1 MAKWTLGDI
10 REKVRHITGR
20 FSPDEISN
28 VQLDKFI
35 NDYYQLTFPQ
45 EVKLESKE
53 TFYEFLTQPNQSYYP
68 QPLELYSSFSPQAYC
83 NNFPL
88 IWYQDPNIFYQ
99 ESRFQYIFKTPWIG
113 DGVTTTFSYQISGF
127 PIMPATLTISSL
139 QEVFEDKNT
148 AWSNDNVNILGSQ
161 NGLAVINY
169 ALGTIEVTFY
179 QAPKNLEPIHV
190 NYVLFSPRRPL
201 SILCFNN
208 QFQLFPVPDQV
219 YKIRMQASQIV
230 KPMILSSDTPELN
243 EWGLC
248 IAYGAARE
256 IFSSFGE
263 MEAYAEISVL
273 YQEQVKYILKRT
285 LMQLMN
291 ERSYPLF

>member
-1 MAKWTLGDI
+1 MAQWTLGDI

-28 VQLDKFI
+28 AQLDKFI

-45 EVKLESKE
+45 EVQLESKQ
-53 TFYEFLTQPNQSYYP
+53 TYYEFLTQPNQCYYQ
-68 QPLELYSSFSPQAYC
+68 QPLSLYSSFAPNATC
-83 NNFPL
+83 NNLPL
-88 IWYQDPNIFYQ
+88 VWYQDLNLFYQ
-99 ESRFQYIFKTPWIG
+99 ESRFQYIFKTPWVG
-113 DGVTTTFSYQISGF
+113 NGVQQHFTFQVTGF
-127 PIMPATLTISSL
+127 PIMPGTLTISSS
-139 QEVFEDKNT
+139 QETFEDTNQN
-148 AWSNDNVNILGSQ
+148 WSSTNVTILGSQ
-161 NGLAVINY
+161 KGAALVNY
-169 ALGTIEVTFY
+169 ASGLIDVTFAN
-179 QAPKNLEPIHV
+179 APLNLEPIHV

-230 KPMILSSDTPELN
+230 KPLVLSSDTPELN

-248 IAYGAARE
+248 IAYGASRE

-263 MEAYAEISVL
+263 MEAYAEITLL

>member
-28 VQLDKFI
+28 NELDKFI

-45 EVKLESKE
+45 EVRLESKQ
-53 TFYEFLTQPNQSYYP
+53 TFYEFLTQPNQSYYE
-68 QPLELYSSFSPQAYC
+68 QPLELYSSFSPKATC

-99 ESRFQYIFKTPWIG
+99 ESRFQYIFTKPWVG
-113 DGVTTTFSYQISGF
+113 NGTTTTFSVQTQGF

-139 QEVFEDKNT
+139 NETFEDTNINWT
-148 AWSNDNVNILGSQ
+148 TDNITLIGSQ
-161 NGLAVINY
+161 KGAATVNY
-169 ALGTIEVTFY
+169 ATGYISVTFY
-179 QAPKNLEPIHV
+179 NAPINLEPIHV

-208 QFQLFPVPDQV
+208 KFQLFPVPDQV

-230 KPMILSSDTPELN
+230 KPLVLSSDTPELN

-248 IAYGAARE
+248 IAYGASRE

-263 MEAYAEISVL
+263 MEAYAEISAL
-273 YQEQVKYILKRT
+273 YQEQVTYILKRT

>member
-1 MAKWTLGDI
+1 MAQWTLGDI
-10 REKVRHITGR
+10 RQKVRHITGR

-28 VQLDKFI
+28 NELDKFI

-45 EVKLESKE
+45 EVRLESKQ
-53 TFYEFLTQPNQSYYP
+53 TFYEFLTKPNQSYYP
-68 QPLELYSSFSPQAYC
+68 QPLELYSSFSPNAYC

-99 ESRFQYIFKTPWIG
+99 ESRFQYIFKKPWMG
-113 DGVTTTFSYQISGF
+113 DGKTTSFSYEVSGF
-127 PIMPATLTISSL
+127 PIMPATLTITSL
-139 QEVFEDKNT
+139 QETFVDTNINWT
-148 AWSNDNVNILGSQ
+148 TDNVTIIGSQ
-161 NGLAVINY
+161 KGVATVNYSTGVIS
-169 ALGTIEVTFY
+169 VTFY
-179 QAPKNLEPIHV
+179 NAPLNLEPIYV

-230 KPMILSSDTPELN
+230 KPLVLSSDTPELN

-263 MEAYAEISVL
+263 MEAYAEITIL
-273 YQEQVKYILKRT
+273 YQEQIKYILKRT